1 VRIAKAG
8 PGTVNDDNFEAI
20 DTHSNLCK
28 ASTKQITVVGQA
40 RGNYTAPLV
49 ATPYVD
55 LMPTVFSTVPTQPL
69 FYSETMT
76 ITLGAAVTNRG
87 NTVSVI
93 QEGCAPGVVATT
105 TSPSGS

>member
-1 VRIAKAG
+1 
-8 PGTVNDDNFEAI
+8 
-20 DTHSNLCK
+20 
-28 ASTKQITVVGQA
+28 
-40 RGNYTAPLV
+40 
-49 ATPYVD
+49 
-55 LMPTVFSTVPTQPL
+55 MPTVFSTVPTQPL

-105 TSPSGS
+105 TSTSGS